1 MPAGDTVE
9 IRELGDAD
17 YLITAAPLAAADT
30 PPVTALLMRPTA
42 EALLDYRELLGRFVA
57 LAALSA
63 LLAAGG
69 AVLVARGVSRP
80 IRGLAEAAQRIAAGD
95 YAAELPL
102 RGAGEV
108 GRLAREFAAMQ
119 QAVGERETAIEYLA
133 YHDDLTGLAN
143 RNRFRDEIAR
153 RISVTGGTAERRGR
167 LAIVVLDLDRFRE
180 INDTLGHHIGD
191 RLLLEI
197 AGRLRR
203 EAAGGNLVAARL
215 GGDEFGLL
223 LAVEGVGDARRR
235 IEELRHRL
243 GEPSEVDDV
252 RLDLEARFGIA
263 LHPDHGG
270 DPATLLRQAEVAMY
284 VAKERRLGVAFYDSS
299 QDRHSIER
307 LSLVGDLRRAIESES
322 LELVFQPKLDL
333 RSGRADEVEVL
344 LRWHH
349 PRRGAL
355 SPAEFVPIAEQTGL
369 IRPLTAWVLERAT
382 AELAAWA
389 RGGDPLAAAV
399 NLSALDLH
407 DPELGRRILETLA
420 RHGVAPSLLTLEIT
434 ESSVLEEPETARRIL
449 DQVTAAG
456 VRVSIDDFGT
466 GYSSLAQL
474 KRLPVTE
481 LKIDR
486 SFVAEMGRSP
496 DVRQIVR
503 SAIELGHNLGLEVVA
518 EGVESDETLAAL
530 RDMGCD
536 KAQGFGISEPLTAGE
551 LASWIAAR
559 AGGRAG
565 VAS

>member
-1 MPAGDTVE
+1 
-9 IRELGDAD
+9 
-17 YLITAAPLAAADT
+17 
-30 PPVTALLMRPTA
+30 
-42 EALLDYRELLGRFVA
+42 
-57 LAALSA
+57 
-63 LLAAGG
+63 
-69 AVLVARGVSRP
+69 
-80 IRGLAEAAQRIAAGD
+80 
-95 YAAELPL
+95 
-102 RGAGEV
+102 
-108 GRLAREFAAMQ
+108 MQ

-252 RLDLEARFGIA
+252 RLDLEASFGIA